1 MERRHRQAT
10 AIGVAWATALWASGA
25 AAQGVAPYDPGPLLE
40 SMQPAARED
49 LVRAAGPAHRLPLYD
64 LTLRLADNGR
74 DFTLHEVVTVT
85 NTERAPLREL
95 VFRVYGNATRPQG
108 ATPAAGGPT
117 PAGGATLA
125 GPPVQFVRGS
135 CEGAGC
141 TVRAETPSVIAVRP
155 GQPLAPGA
163 TTRIT
168 LDLTGTLPEI
178 APGRTDLMTQ
188 GLESLATM
196 GAASEGGGDYGVLAT
211 GDGIISLANFYPV
224 LGRRTA
230 GRWERVDRGGVGDFG
245 SDALSHV
252 RATLDF
258 PAGYVV
264 ATTGITA
271 RTVAAGGGR
280 QRHEVVAG
288 GVRDFAVLTGRTLQ
302 MSERRVGT
310 VDVRSYFLPAHREAG
325 ERVLDTAA
333 RSLEEFARRFGPY
346 PYRDLDV
353 VEAPL
358 VGGAGGVE
366 FPGLVTVATMFYR
379 PTRAAPSR
387 VPAAGGASGG
397 GAGGLGGILG
407 GLLGGAGGDAAG
419 GGGLGA
425 ILGALGGGGGG
436 GIGGLLGGLGDT
448 SGMLAQMLPS
458 MLEFVT
464 AHEVAHQ
471 YWHGLVGSDS
481 REHPFIDESL
491 AQYSAMLYVE
501 ARHGAAR
508 ARREADMQVRM
519 NYQFMRMLGH
529 PDGAVDRPAHVFTSP
544 IAYAGLVYGKGP
556 YLYDALRREAGD
568 AVFFRALRRYADTW
582 RFRTAPPSG
591 FLDALSAEHP
601 ARAARYR
608 ALGRRWLQESHG
620 DEDLGPGDLGTI
632 MTTMMGG
639 QGAIDPQMQQM
650 LQGLGPVIQQ
660 VLRGTGAGPSGP
672 QAPPTPGTPTAPGT
686 PAGGPQRVPWPGT
699 GGTSP
704 GGGGLERVLEQLLQG
719 LD

>member
-1 MERRHRQAT
+1 MLHLPRWTTPGALALAT
-10 AIGVAWATALWASGA
+10 LLGSAVVG
-25 AAQGVAPYDPGPLLE
+25 AQGAPPYDPGPLMA

-49 LVRAAGPAHRLPLYD
+49 LVRAVGPAHRLPLYD

-74 DFTLHEVVTVT
+74 DFTLDETVTFT
-85 NTERAPLREL
+85 NTESAPLREL
-95 VFRVYGNATRPQG
+95 VFRVYANATRPQG
-108 ATPAAGGPT
+108 QV
-117 PAGGATLA
+117 A
-125 GPPVQFVRGS
+125 GPPVRFARGA
-135 CEGAGC
+135 CEGGGC
-141 TVRAETPSVIAVRP
+141 TMAAENPSVIAVSLR
-155 GQPLAPGA
+155 QPLAPGA
-163 TTRIT
+163 HVRLTMS
-168 LDLTGTLPEI
+168 LTGTLPEI

-188 GLESLATM
+188 GMESLATM

-211 GDGIISLANFYPV
+211 GDGIVSLANFYAV
-224 LGRRTA
+224 LGRRSA

-245 SDALSHV
+245 SDALAHV
-252 RATLDF
+252 RAAVEL
-258 PAGYVV
+258 PAGYVM
-264 ATTGITA
+264 ATTGVETFRA
-271 RTVAAGGGR
+271 PLPGGR
-280 QRHEVVAG
+280 ERHEIIAG

-302 MSERRVGT
+302 MALRRVGS
-310 VDVRSYFLPAHREAG
+310 VEVRSYYLPAHREAG

-333 RSLEEFARRFGPY
+333 RALEEFVRRFGPY

-379 PTRAAPSR
+379 PARAAAA
-387 VPAAGGASGG
+387 PAATSGSSGAG
-397 GAGGLGGILG
+397 GGLGGILG
-407 GLLGGAGGDAAG
+407 GLLGGAGGGG
-419 GGGLGA
+419 GGGLGS

-436 GIGGLLGGLGDT
+436 GGGLGGLLGGLGGLGD
-448 SGMLAQMLPS
+448 SDAMLSRMLPS

-481 REHPFIDESL
+481 RDHPFVDESL

-508 ARREADMQVRM
+508 ARREGDMQVRM

-529 PDGAVDRPAHVFTSP
+529 ADGAVDRPAHVFTSP

-568 AVFFRALRRYADTW
+568 AIFFRALRRYTDTW

-601 ARAARYR
+601 ARAPRYR
-608 ALGRRWLQESHG
+608 ALGRRWLQEAHG

-639 QGAIDPQMQQM
+639 QGAVDPQMQQM
-650 LQGLGPVIQQ
+650 LQGMGPLIQQ
-660 VLRGTGAGPSGP
+660 LLRGAGTSPGGAGPT
-672 QAPPTPGTPTAPGT
+672 PPPGASQPGAPGT
-686 PAGGPQRVPWPGT
+686 PGSGGPQRVPWPGA
-699 GGTSP
+699 GGSSNP
-704 GGGGLERVLEQLLQG
+704 GGASPEHVLEQLLQG